1 MESISFLN
9 PNPSYRST
17 KSSLVQSSRFD
28 SLLRPRTRTY
38 SYNYNY
44 KLSLLPKPISVSSN
58 GVSSRF
64 LSRNPPRRFIV
75 ASSAS
80 HEDSVK
86 PICFYIYFFWSV
98 FLFVLFKFLFGY
110 RKYVNFSS
118 VLFFAFDFGVGFWI
132 GWLNSSFVIRF
143 MLKFFVL
150 FIEIKSGCLLLN
162 MAKLEFFFFV
172 LFVLLL
178 RWKYLVGVLILWLCY
193 GNYVWLRLDVPVV
206 SYVEAVF
213 YSV

>member
-9 PNPSYRST
+9 PNPSYRSK

-28 SLLRPRTRTY
+28 SLLSPRTRT
-38 SYNYNY
+38 YNYNY
-44 KLSLLPKPISVSSN
+44 KLSLLPKPVSVSSN

-86 PICFYIYFFWSV
+86 PIFF
-98 FLFVLFKFLFGY
+98 FLFEGCFFLFFFFFLISFGY

-118 VLFFAFDFGVGFWI
+118 VLFLAFDFSVGF
-132 GWLNSSFVIRF
+132 
-143 MLKFFVL
+143 
-150 FIEIKSGCLLLN
+150 
-162 MAKLEFFFFV
+162 
-172 LFVLLL
+172 
-178 RWKYLVGVLILWLCY
+178 
-193 GNYVWLRLDVPVV
+193 
-206 SYVEAVF
+206 
-213 YSV
+213 

>member
-9 PNPSYRST
+9 PNPSYRSK

-38 SYNYNY
+38 NYNY
-44 KLSLLPKPISVSSN
+44 KLSLLPKPVSVSSN

-75 ASSAS
+75 ASSTS

-86 PICFYIYFFWSV
+86 PNFFFF
-98 FLFVLFKFLFGY
+98 FLFEVCFFLFLISFGY

-118 VLFFAFDFGVGFWI
+118 VLFLAFDFSVGF
-132 GWLNSSFVIRF
+132 
-143 MLKFFVL
+143 
-150 FIEIKSGCLLLN
+150 
-162 MAKLEFFFFV
+162 
-172 LFVLLL
+172 
-178 RWKYLVGVLILWLCY
+178 
-193 GNYVWLRLDVPVV
+193 
-206 SYVEAVF
+206 
-213 YSV
+213 

>member
-9 PNPSYRST
+9 PNPSYRSK

-38 SYNYNY
+38 NYNY
-44 KLSLLPKPISVSSN
+44 KLSLLPKPVSVSSN

-86 PICFYIYFFWSV
+86 PNFFF
-98 FLFVLFKFLFGY
+98 FLFEVCFFFFFLLISFGY

-118 VLFFAFDFGVGFWI
+118 VLFLAFDFSVGF
-132 GWLNSSFVIRF
+132 
-143 MLKFFVL
+143 
-150 FIEIKSGCLLLN
+150 
-162 MAKLEFFFFV
+162 
-172 LFVLLL
+172 
-178 RWKYLVGVLILWLCY
+178 
-193 GNYVWLRLDVPVV
+193 
-206 SYVEAVF
+206 
-213 YSV
+213 

>member
-9 PNPSYRST
+9 PNPSYRSK

-38 SYNYNY
+38 NYNY
-44 KLSLLPKPISVSSN
+44 KLSLLPKPVSVSSN

-86 PICFYIYFFWSV
+86 PIFFF
-98 FLFVLFKFLFGY
+98 FLFEVCFFFFFLLISFGY

-118 VLFFAFDFGVGFWI
+118 VFFLAFDFSVGF
-132 GWLNSSFVIRF
+132 
-143 MLKFFVL
+143 
-150 FIEIKSGCLLLN
+150 
-162 MAKLEFFFFV
+162 
-172 LFVLLL
+172 
-178 RWKYLVGVLILWLCY
+178 
-193 GNYVWLRLDVPVV
+193 
-206 SYVEAVF
+206 
-213 YSV
+213 

>member
-9 PNPSYRST
+9 PNPSYRSK

-38 SYNYNY
+38 NYNY
-44 KLSLLPKPISVSSN
+44 KLSLLPKPVSVSSN

-86 PICFYIYFFWSV
+86 P
-98 FLFVLFKFLFGY
+98 KF
-110 RKYVNFSS
+110 S
-118 VLFFAFDFGVGFWI
+118 I
-132 GWLNSSFVIRF
+132 
-143 MLKFFVL
+143 
-150 FIEIKSGCLLLN
+150 
-162 MAKLEFFFFV
+162 FFFFLEV
-172 LFVLLL
+172 CFFLFCLNFFLGIENMLILVQFCFLLL
-178 RWKYLVGVLILWLCY
+178 ILVLGFEL
-193 GNYVWLRLDVPVV
+193 GD
-206 SYVEAVF
+206 
-213 YSV
+213 